1 MEEPGCGAQF
11 RAAVQVIQGLPRSGA
26 YRPSYEEMLRFYSY
40 YKQATAGRCQ
50 GPRPGFWD
58 PIGRYKWDAWHSLG
72 AMSKEEAMAA
82 YVAEMK
88 KVAQKVIDTVPMDE
102 STQEMFRYFEPLY
115 EVIHDLPRPPES
127 FFRSTAGPGLAPA
140 PEGTQVTSDSDG
152 DTFSETL
159 EQMEPEKAR
168 QVRGLTPKT
177 PQAGP
182 EPLSAGQ
189 GERGEGRRAEGSSST
204 DLPALGSDTGC
215 LTLAVSLSPG
225 QAGLSPGLA
234 ASPCLCPAPCL
245 DYPGVC
251 RPDLGP
257 LLGPGMS
264 CSGPGCPAQWW
275 HLHQVSPGDPQHP
288 PHWWAGHP
296 LPPPGSVTVVHGPGD
311 ILWVGRCPVGVAAQ
325 RWVAAR
331 GGQCQPGLAA
341 VCPWLCPQM
350 CGCPWGA
357 APSRGCRRSW
367 RRTWPARCGRC
378 RRSCGGC
385 GSGSAAWRRS
395 GLPRGRQTPARHSL
409 HRPCPGGA
417 CPCPHARC
425 SSWPPGPSSPSG
437 CCATGRAGRGDPRPP
452 PPPALLAI
460 PLRTEP
466 RGNRLSSHRDT
477 GTDTEGQH
485 RPPRRHHAQPEPEQ
499 PRARPGL
506 TRDIT
511 EPASIKVAFSVQPRC
526 LCPPARGGEC
536 GQTLRPQPLSPAG
549 HPLSLLGHPLSPCR
563 VRLQAPACPPP
574 AGCNAH
580 PEGATGPRS
589 GGGGGEAPGLPGTS
603 VRGCPV
609 RGWAGRVPPAGSSP
623 REAAAAPGPSCA
635 APPQT
640 WSPPRPG
647 HGSPRR
653 VSLSGAL
660 KPCQP
665 PRTWG
670 PRGTS
675 PPWLG
680 VAGPGTGSGPG
691 PAQGPGPPHPP
702 PSPCPSPR
710 TPRASGARLRTAPAK
725 RDAAPLREDFFP
737 LRFVYISLR
746 QLQHRRTPHGTGI
759 LPLAPFPPGPAHPR
773 SPSRAPYSPVWLGS
787 ARPGPVQPPRS
798 RGRSMVGGTS
808 AAQGLFSDRATA
820 PPRGERAR
828 CPRRG
833 PEGRGA
839 RASPRTGTPPPR
851 GTARSRLLPL
861 AIGGAAQE

>member
-127 FFRSTAGPGLAPA
+127 FFRSTAESQGQQDGTSQDGTESSPAPESPRDTLPGQQQHGPGPGLAPA

-159 EQMEPEKAR
+159 EQMEPEK
-168 QVRGLTPKT
+168 
-177 PQAGP
+177 
-182 EPLSAGQ
+182 
-189 GERGEGRRAEGSSST
+189 
-204 DLPALGSDTGC
+204 
-215 LTLAVSLSPG
+215 
-225 QAGLSPGLA
+225 
-234 ASPCLCPAPCL
+234 
-245 DYPGVC
+245 
-251 RPDLGP
+251 
-257 LLGPGMS
+257 
-264 CSGPGCPAQWW
+264 
-275 HLHQVSPGDPQHP
+275 
-288 PHWWAGHP
+288 
-296 LPPPGSVTVVHGPGD
+296 
-311 ILWVGRCPVGVAAQ
+311 
-325 RWVAAR
+325 
-331 GGQCQPGLAA
+331 
-341 VCPWLCPQM
+341 M

-395 GLPRGRQTPARHSL
+395 GLPRGRQTPARHLL

-603 VRGCPV
+603 VRGYPV
-609 RGWAGRVPPAGSSP
+609 RGWAGRVAPAGSSP

-640 WSPPRPG
+640 WGPPRPG

-691 PAQGPGPPHPP
+691 PAQGSGPPHPP

-773 SPSRAPYSPVWLGS
+773 SPSRAPYNPAWLGS